1 MWPLI
6 EEKYKIIKILG
17 EGSFGQVCLAIHRAS
32 HKKVAIK
39 KIENPFACIYA
50 FKKIVREI

>member
-1 MWPLI
+1 MWRHV

-17 EGSFGQVCLAIHRAS
+17 EGSFGQVCLAIHRSS

-39 KIENPFACIYA
+39 KIEKPFECKYE
-50 FKKIVREI
+50 F